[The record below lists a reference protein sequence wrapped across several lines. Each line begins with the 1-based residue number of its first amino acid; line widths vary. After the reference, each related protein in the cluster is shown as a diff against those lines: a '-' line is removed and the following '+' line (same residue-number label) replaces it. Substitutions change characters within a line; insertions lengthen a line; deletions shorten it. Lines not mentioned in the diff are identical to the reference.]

1 MSEEIR
7 KPDAD
12 QTGGDAN
19 AQNASSGEVQ
29 LRPAEADAQNP
40 AGEADMG
47 AAAAAGAEEPE
58 GEAGAAGGAADVP
71 AGDPGNE
78 TGAGAAEA
86 AAEDGESTEA
96 DAEPRVRNAEERAA
110 AATARLADTMVRAA
124 LQRVGVPEGRAEI
137 AAKLMDTADVDP
149 MAEDAAQRYAEA
161 AQRLVAAVPE
171 FVPAGGTGSS
181 GEHPRRAANPND
193 DTTSAFR
200 RGMGR

>member
-1 MSEEIR
+1 
-7 KPDAD
+7 
-12 QTGGDAN
+12 
-19 AQNASSGEVQ
+19 
-29 LRPAEADAQNP
+29 
-40 AGEADMG
+40 
-47 AAAAAGAEEPE
+47 
-58 GEAGAAGGAADVP
+58 
-71 AGDPGNE
+71 
-78 TGAGAAEA
+78 
-86 AAEDGESTEA
+86 
-96 DAEPRVRNAEERAA
+96 
-110 AATARLADTMVRAA
+110 MVRAA